1 MKNSFFVLAVLV
13 SLILSFGSRTAHAE
27 EIPWEGFEGENK
39 WVPAEWENI
48 AQVELSL
55 STENVSEGK
64 QSLKVV
70 IKEEAIDWKNKVA
83 FSKEDYLNL
92 SDANVVMDVY
102 SQAPSGIAVAV
113 GFDTGS
119 GWTYYESN
127 QKAMKQGWNK
137 DVTFDLSATSFKSR
151 VSEWKYT
158 QALADRDDIRRVHIL
173 FYRPSKMKEDVVYL
187 DNIRFK

>member
-13 SLILSFGSRTAHAE
+13 SLILSFGSRTAYVE

-39 WVPAEWENI
+39 WVPAEWENV

-92 SDANVVMDVY
+92 SDANVVMDVF
-102 SQAPSGIAVAV
+102 SPAPSGIAVAV
-113 GFDTGS
+113 AFDTGS
-119 GWTYYESN
+119 GWTYYESI
-127 QKAMKQGWNK
+127 QKTLKQGWNK
-137 DVTFDLSATSFKSR
+137 DVTFDLSATNFKCRASD
-151 VSEWKYT
+151 WKYT
-158 QALADRDDIRRVHIL
+158 QALTDKEDVRRVHIL
-173 FYRPSKMKEDVVYL
+173 VYRPSKMEEQIVYI